1 MTRLAL
7 ALSALAA
14 LSTGCGTHGLVCDD
28 MAVAAV
34 FITVIDID
42 GAPIDSATA
51 TWENAG
57 ESGDCDALAEG
68 GIACAYE
75 REGAVTVT
83 ITAEGFE
90 TITQSFD
97 VAADGCHPIPEQAE
111 ITLRLLAEGEP
122 V

>member
-1 MTRLAL
+1 MIRLAL
-7 ALSALAA
+7 ALSSLAA
-14 LSTGCGTHGLVCDD
+14 LLTGCATDGLVCDE

-34 FITVIDID
+34 FITVVDID
-42 GAPIDSATA
+42 GAAIDSATA
-51 TWENAG
+51 TWETAD
-57 ESGDCDALAEG
+57 ESGDCDALTDG

-75 REGAVTVT
+75 REGEITVT

-90 TITQSFD
+90 TITQTFD